1 MHNYSIIHILHQSIY
16 YGKALINQPSL
27 YVLSLFLLADVLD
40 FFIPNSICIDMYV
53 YQLACAQYGKHLFFS
68 GHTAVTSNNMY
79 LHRTTNSV
87 TSNIQSGLSNK
98 TFTRS
103 YAPQKPLGSLKVGGK
118 KLPSPP
124 FLILVFGIRFIFL
137 L

>member
-1 MHNYSIIHILHQSIY
+1 MGKHLLINPHNMFGHILNLVY
-16 YGKALINQPSL
+16 LLI
-27 YVLSLFLLADVLD
+27 LFL
-40 FFIPNSICIDMYV
+40 FIPNSICIDMYV

-103 YAPQKPLGSLKVGGK
+103 YAP
-118 KLPSPP
+118 
-124 FLILVFGIRFIFL
+124 
-137 L
+137 